1 MATMPASFPYMP
13 ERRMFRWDLT
23 IDVPPK
29 QQADTR
35 TWLESRA
42 TPYGHYPDTL
52 PDVGPWAAG
61 FARAAIEAVLD
72 LRDKRQLERWML
84 PQLFNAF
91 KHLSFRE
98 EGDEETRTACIP
110 VTWRASE
117 PSPGKVEASIVIRG
131 AARCYAVALRLQE
144 FKGRWMTTA
153 LEIA

>member
-52 PDVGPWAAG
+52 PDVGP
-61 FARAAIEAVLD
+61 
-72 LRDKRQLERWML
+72 
-84 PQLFNAF
+84 
-91 KHLSFRE
+91 
-98 EGDEETRTACIP
+98 
-110 VTWRASE
+110 
-117 PSPGKVEASIVIRG
+117 
-131 AARCYAVALRLQE
+131 
-144 FKGRWMTTA
+144 
-153 LEIA
+153 